1 MIINMDQVKLVLIN
15 KDIPANFLERQTGVS
30 RSAITRVR
38 NGERKLENLT
48 LETIIKIQS
57 WIDNALINDIEWD
70 DYYTWF
76 KDK

>member
-1 MIINMDQVKLVLIN
+1 MGRKIKIKIMIINMDRVKLVLMK

-38 NGERKLENLT
+38 NGERKIENLT

-57 WIDNALINDIEWD
+57 WIDSENTI
-70 DYYTWF
+70 
-76 KDK
+76 